1 VRAGPLACPRDTTP
15 TNTHRDEALPHAR
28 HHPHTTPRRGRAPCL
43 PLRRNTTPPTTGH
56 TTGGGA
62 YPIGACTS
70 GWPRPVQPTAARWW
84 SGPRVRPGL
93 FVDWPRPPRVG
104 ENRPMRTKRSWAMA
118 DAR

>member
-28 HHPHTTPRRGRAPCL
+28 HHPHTTPRRGRA
-43 PLRRNTTPPTTGH
+43 H
-56 TTGGGA
+56 
-62 YPIGACTS
+62 PIGACTS